1 MTGSVVKIII
11 RYCAAQGATVIQ
23 LANHFRK
30 SRQAIYTFIGEEDEW
45 EGISAIEAFNLGV
58 SAEKLLRKLKE
69 NNNEATIPF
78 RISPRLHSAI
88 EQRLDLQ
95 RRRFAQMREKQEQK
109 EVRRERF
116 VRILESLR
124 NLAGSDSQRDEEV
137 KETIEDDDAE
147 YIGTKLKDKEID
159 ENIQNLIDKK
169 IVDLDSDDSNYYCL
183 DNSNLE
189 ELGLNIKTDN
199 YFIVDYKKNDVIY
212 IEGVENS
219 EGNTVYKLSDM
230 K

>member
-1 MTGSVVKIII
+1 MKKQQSLVVTYIKIFIVIAII
-11 RYCAAQGATVIQ
+11 AVGIYIAIKFFNKEYSSEEYETIKTDMLLIQGQTEV
-23 LANHFRK
+23 L
-30 SRQAIYTFIGEEDEW
+30 S
-45 EGISAIEAFNLGV
+45 
-58 SAEKLLRKLKE
+58 
-69 NNNEATIPF
+69 
-78 RISPRLHSAI
+78 
-88 EQRLDLQ
+88 
-95 RRRFAQMREKQEQK
+95 QK
-109 EVRRERF
+109 VE
-116 VRILESLR
+116 
-124 NLAGSDSQRDEEV
+124 
-137 KETIEDDDAE
+137 IEDDDAE

>member
-1 MTGSVVKIII
+1 MKKQKSLVVTYIKIFIVIAII
-11 RYCAAQGATVIQ
+11 AVGIYIAIKFFNKKYSSEEYETIKTDMLLIQGQTEV
-23 LANHFRK
+23 L
-30 SRQAIYTFIGEEDEW
+30 S
-45 EGISAIEAFNLGV
+45 
-58 SAEKLLRKLKE
+58 
-69 NNNEATIPF
+69 
-78 RISPRLHSAI
+78 
-88 EQRLDLQ
+88 
-95 RRRFAQMREKQEQK
+95 QK
-109 EVRRERF
+109 VE
-116 VRILESLR
+116 
-124 NLAGSDSQRDEEV
+124 
-137 KETIEDDDAE
+137 IEDDDAE

-159 ENIQNLIDKK
+159 DNIQNLIDKK

>member
-1 MTGSVVKIII
+1 MKKQKSLVVTYIKIFIVIAII
-11 RYCAAQGATVIQ
+11 AVGIYIAIKFFNKEYSSEEYETIKTDMLLIQGQTEV
-23 LANHFRK
+23 L
-30 SRQAIYTFIGEEDEW
+30 S
-45 EGISAIEAFNLGV
+45 
-58 SAEKLLRKLKE
+58 
-69 NNNEATIPF
+69 
-78 RISPRLHSAI
+78 
-88 EQRLDLQ
+88 
-95 RRRFAQMREKQEQK
+95 QK
-109 EVRRERF
+109 VE
-116 VRILESLR
+116 
-124 NLAGSDSQRDEEV
+124 
-137 KETIEDDDAE
+137 IEDDDAE

-189 ELGLNIKTDN
+189 KLGLNIKTDN